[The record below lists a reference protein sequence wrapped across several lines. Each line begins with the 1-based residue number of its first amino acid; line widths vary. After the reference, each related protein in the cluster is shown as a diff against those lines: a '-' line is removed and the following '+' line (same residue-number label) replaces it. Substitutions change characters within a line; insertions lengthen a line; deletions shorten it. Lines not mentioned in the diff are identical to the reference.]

1 MLPPARRLLRT
12 ITGLGQHAASKLILP
27 DQVLELPLVSSRIR
41 TVREK
46 QPDSG
51 DPCLQVEATGLEG
64 DVTEFE

>member
-1 MLPPARRLLRT
+1 M
-12 ITGLGQHAASKLILP
+12 P

-41 TVREK
+41 TAREK